1 MMTSSNLV
9 GSSTGRSPG
18 VNKEGRASEALGA
31 HEAAEGVLGRAY
43 DRLAAHVEAGV
54 DQYGASGQP
63 VKAAEQPA
71 WEPRGGCRAHRQH
84 STVDRCRGPTSTY
97 QKRDTKKAPGDSRQE
112 WRLHCQIPHTEN
124 SSYLRNLAVGV
135 DGPLA
140 ASRCQSAGWILLIHA
155 GEFVARLAHYMQHL
169 DSDHIRKYAAE
180 LCRMAV
186 FGTLNPLTP
195 ARLQA

>member
-1 MMTSSNLV
+1 MGAGRI
-9 GSSTGRSPG
+9 GSIRPSTD
-18 VNKEGRASEALGA
+18 AEALPA
-31 HEAAEGVLGRAY
+31 HIKNESPKKRPPETAGRN
-43 DRLAAHVEAGV
+43 
-54 DQYGASGQP
+54 GASIA
-63 VKAAEQPA
+63 KF
-71 WEPRGGCRAHRQH
+71 RTRRTAHI
-84 STVDRCRGPTSTY
+84 CGTSRY
-97 QKRDTKKAPGDSRQE
+97 R
-112 WRLHCQIPHTEN
+112 
-124 SSYLRNLAVGV
+124 AVGV

>member
-1 MMTSSNLV
+1 MSRKCHNRSSTNGYSITSSASNWNSRVIVSTRALAVLRLMTSSNLV

-97 QKRDTKKAPGDSRQE
+97 QKRVTKKKAPGDSRQE
-112 WRLHCQIPHTEN
+112 WCLHCQIPHTEN
-124 SSYLRNLAVGV
+124 SSYLRNLAV
-135 DGPLA
+135 P
-140 ASRCQSAGWILLIHA
+140 RGWGGWPPCGI
-155 GEFVARLAHYMQHL
+155 
-169 DSDHIRKYAAE
+169 
-180 LCRMAV
+180 
-186 FGTLNPLTP
+186 
-195 ARLQA
+195 

>member
-1 MMTSSNLV
+1 MLSGNSHPPRLV
-9 GSSTGRSPG
+9 IG
-18 VNKEGRASEALGA
+18 LGNS
-31 HEAAEGVLGRAY
+31 LL
-43 DRLAAHVEAGV
+43 RL
-54 DQYGASGQP
+54 
-63 VKAAEQPA
+63 
-71 WEPRGGCRAHRQH
+71 
-84 STVDRCRGPTSTY
+84 
-97 QKRDTKKAPGDSRQE
+97 
-112 WRLHCQIPHTEN
+112 PH
-124 SSYLRNLAVGV
+124 V

-140 ASRCQSAGWILLIHA
+140 APRWQSAGWILLIHA